1 MSELDQVQQTA
12 ETPEQEEN
20 AGRKKRKKKK
30 EEVKKPLWMEILSWV
45 LTLVG
50 ALAAALLIRAVIFEP
65 VRVDGD
71 SMNDTLTDK
80 EIMLVSKYDYNSIWL
95 SMPWDSDNQAQKA
108 ARITIGN
115 PNLLD
120 VVICR
125 YPARGAVNF
134 VKRVVGLPGDTVELR
149 EGFLYLNGTQVEAE
163 KELVADEYRVNTLSS
178 GYSFGPYRVPKKG
191 DTLTVS
197 GSGSSLQ
204 FLINGEAFN
213 RKNTVLLAK
222 DENGKTLKIY
232 DQNPKEEHGAR
243 PSVLVTVIAYD
254 GKEYTSSDWG
264 EIIPTLSGKTFTM
277 DQDYYFL
284 MGDHRNNSNDSR
296 SIGAV
301 ERSMI
306 VGHVRRIVFPFNKW
320 RGVK

>member
-243 PSVLVTVIAYD
+243 PSVLVTVVAYD

>member
-204 FLINGEAFN
+204 FLITGEEIN

-320 RGVK
+320 RGVR

>member
-204 FLINGEAFN
+204 FLINGEAFT